1 MELGLQEPGATCNSC
16 RWKTERK
23 ECPWNFDY
31 DEDHPYAE
39 DCIDFRNVDFPETA
53 FEKITKHI
61 DEVKRE

>member
-31 DEDHPYAE
+31 DEDRPYAE

-53 FEKITKHI
+53 FE
-61 DEVKRE
+61 

>member
-1 MELGLQEPGATCNSC
+1 MELGLQELGATCNSC
-16 RWKTERK
+16 RWKIERK

-53 FEKITKHI
+53 FK
-61 DEVKRE
+61 